1 MNSLSIHT
9 TEERRWAAGTHVAS
23 LLLAFLTS
31 WAAGLA
37 GMLGAAAVLLLKPAN
52 GSAFVEQHAKEAF
65 NFNLS
70 MFVYWLLG
78 WILAGDAWPGVDRPH
93 PDRVGAGLRVGGVLH
108 QGGDERQRRAGIPLP
123 LHLPGV
129 ALTQPWGNPKALVS

>member
-31 WAAGLA
+31 WVAGLA
-37 GMLGAAAVLLLKPAN
+37 GMLGAATVLLLKPSN

-78 WILAGDAWPGVDRPH
+78 WILAV
-93 PDRVGAGLRVGGVLH
+93 VTLGLGLIVL
-108 QGGDERQRRAGIPLP
+108 IPI
-123 LHLPGV
+123 
-129 ALTQPWGNPKALVS
+129 ALVLAIVWVVCSIKAAMNASDGREYRYPFTFRVWR

>member
-1 MNSLSIHT
+1 MNSLSINT

-23 LLLAFLTS
+23 LILAFLTS

-52 GSAFVEQHAKEAF
+52 GSPFVEQHAKEAF

-78 WILAGDAWPGVDRPH
+78 WILAV
-93 PDRVGAGLRVGGVLH
+93 VTLGLGLIV
-108 QGGDERQRRAGIPLP
+108 ILP
-123 LHLPGV
+123 I
-129 ALTQPWGNPKALVS
+129 ALVLAIVWVVCSIKAAMNASDGQEYRYPFTFRVWR